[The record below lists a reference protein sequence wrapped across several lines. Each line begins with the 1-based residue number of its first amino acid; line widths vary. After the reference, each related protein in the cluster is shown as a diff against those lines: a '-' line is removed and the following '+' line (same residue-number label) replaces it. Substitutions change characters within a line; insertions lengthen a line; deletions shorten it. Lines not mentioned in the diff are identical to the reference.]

1 MLYQENQFLV
11 FLFAFLVGGGAG
23 LLWVISSLCCA
34 KIKSKIILGIK
45 DAVCVILIG
54 ALMFFSVL
62 SFNYGEV
69 RAYIVVG
76 YFLGFYLVIKISKLI
91 LAKFFLKLY
100 NFNNNM

>member
-1 MLYQENQFLV
+1 MIYQENQFLI
-11 FLFAFLVGGGAG
+11 FLFTFLVGGGAS

-45 DAVCVILIG
+45 DAVCMVLIG
-54 ALMFFSVL
+54 ALMFISIL

-76 YFLGFYLVIKISKLI
+76 YFLGFYLVMKISKLI
-91 LAKFFLKLY
+91 LAKFSLKLY
-100 NFNNNM
+100 NFNNKK